1 MKTPLNYLRSTAK
14 LAYDRLLAAFNF
26 KTINFNFIFRRRW
39 AFTTPYLSIGYDKQ
53 TPFADWRVD
62 IDFAFF
68 FWMIQIDFDNMY
80 KYYQKYEKTD
90 SN

>member
-1 MKTPLNYLRSTAK
+1 MKKALNYIRSKTK
-14 LAYDRLLAAFNF
+14 PTYYRLLSAFNF
-26 KTINFNFIFRRRW
+26 KTINLNYYFSKRCS
-39 AFTTPYLSIGYDKQ
+39 FTSPYLSIGYDKQ

-62 IDFAFF
+62 VDFAFF

-80 KYYQKYEKTD
+80 KYYPKYEKTD